1 MEKVFFLKHL
11 KYFNLKKMEK
21 IMWKTFLYLLITAG
35 AIVFILPFIWM
46 VSTSLKPASEIFVF
60 PPKWIPSSPKFQ
72 NYISG
77 WTTIPFN
84 TFLKN
89 TVIVTAFCVVGE
101 ALVSSWIAF
110 AFACLRCRM
119 REILFIMCI
128 TTMMIPYQVLIIPLY
143 ILFQSIGWIDTLKP
157 LIVPKWFGTPF
168 YIFLL
173 RQYYKTVPIQLKE
186 AAQLDGCSSWRI
198 YWTIYLPL
206 SKPAIAAVVIF
217 SFFLNWN
224 DFIFPLIYLSSMEKY
239 TLTLG
244 LALFKG
250 QYFTEINLLMA
261 VSVLT
266 VLPIIVIFFFMQKFF
281 IRGITLS
288 GLKG

>member
-1 MEKVFFLKHL
+1 MGENPSLKHRKCFGL
-11 KYFNLKKMEK
+11 KRIEK
-21 IMWKTFLYLLITAG
+21 ITRKTFLYLLVTAG
-35 AIVFILPFIWM
+35 AIGFILPFIWM
-46 VSTSLKPASEIFVF
+46 VSTSLKPPNEIFVF
-60 PPKWIPSSPKFQ
+60 PPKWIPSSPQFQ
-72 NYISG
+72 NYIQG
-77 WTTIPFN
+77 WTILPFN
-84 TFLKN
+84 IFLKN
-89 TVIVTAFCVVGE
+89 TIIVTVFCIVGE
-101 ALVSSWIAF
+101 SLASSWLAF

-119 REILFIMCI
+119 REALFIMCI
-128 TTMMIPYQVLIIPLY
+128 ATMMIPYQVLIIPLY
-143 ILFQSIGWIDTLKP
+143 ILFQNMGWVDTLKP

-168 YIFLL
+168 YIFLI
-173 RQYYKTVPIQLKE
+173 RQYYKTIPIQLKE
-186 AAQLDGCSSWRI
+186 SAQLDGCPSWRI

-250 QYFTEINLLMA
+250 QYFTEINLLLA
-261 VSVLT
+261 TSVLV
-266 VLPIIVIFFFMQKFF
+266 VLPIIVVFFFMQKRF
-281 IRGITLS
+281 IRGIALT